1 MVQNYLK
8 FLALYFWAR
17 PENSKKKRNL
27 VTVGGT
33 EGRRDGGRRDTLIV
47 IYTPILYSFT
57 IVVSFSLPATMRP

>member
-33 EGRRDGGRRDTLIV
+33 EGRGTEGYFDCDLYPDTLQF
-47 IYTPILYSFT
+47 YN
-57 IVVSFSLPATMRP
+57 RC